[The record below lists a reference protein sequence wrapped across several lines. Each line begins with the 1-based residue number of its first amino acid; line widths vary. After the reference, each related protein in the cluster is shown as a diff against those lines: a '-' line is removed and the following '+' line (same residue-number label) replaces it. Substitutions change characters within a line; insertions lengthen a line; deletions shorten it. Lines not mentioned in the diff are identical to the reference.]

1 MNTLIK
7 RKEKKRGDIVFRTV
21 DGEEYQYEIVF
32 SKRQIKCGI
41 RKIAKEIY
49 NYCLKN
55 DIKQLVFVGIA
66 TGAIHFMIDVER
78 ALYYEAD
85 KHKHE
90 NNERFNV
97 EVKTTIIAMEKSY
110 VGDKKIVARRK
121 VTHVP
126 SISISNPHIIIFDNL
141 LATGDSMKTTLHA
154 LKKFNSKNIKI
165 ALCVKT
171 INDSGLIPDFYA
183 LSYEKE
189 KVFLY
194 GYGLDDQDALR
205 GDKYIYRKL
214 KNNRV

>member
-78 ALYYEAD
+78 ALYY
-85 KHKHE
+85 
-90 NNERFNV
+90 
-97 EVKTTIIAMEKSY
+97 
-110 VGDKKIVARRK
+110 
-121 VTHVP
+121 
-126 SISISNPHIIIFDNL
+126 
-141 LATGDSMKTTLHA
+141 
-154 LKKFNSKNIKI
+154 
-165 ALCVKT
+165 
-171 INDSGLIPDFYA
+171 
-183 LSYEKE
+183 
-189 KVFLY
+189 
-194 GYGLDDQDALR
+194 
-205 GDKYIYRKL
+205 
-214 KNNRV
+214 

>member
-1 MNTLIK
+1 VKNEYIDKKK
-7 RKEKKRGDIVFRTV
+7 RKKRGDIVFRTV

-121 VTHVP
+121 LRMFHLFQFQ
-126 SISISNPHIIIFDNL
+126 IHILLFFDNL

-171 INDSGLIPDFYA
+171 INDSGLIPDFFA
-183 LSYEKE
+183 LSYKKE
-189 KVFLY
+189 KFFCMVMAWMIKTPYEVINIFTE
-194 GYGLDDQDALR
+194 
-205 GDKYIYRKL
+205 
-214 KNNRV
+214 N